1 MSVKI
6 GNTQFDRVSYDADA
20 DVLYLHVGDPADA
33 VDFDGSEEGHAL
45 RYDASDRLVGITIMN
60 ARWTLEQRGVVV
72 ITTSEERLEASREEL
87 APALV
92 SRAA

>member
-6 GNTQFDRVSYDADA
+6 GNTQFDRVSYDADV

-45 RYDASDRLVGITIMN
+45 RYDECDRLVGITIIN
-60 ARWTLEQRGVVV
+60 ARWTLEQRGIVV
-72 ITTSEERLEASREEL
+72 ITTSEERVEASREEL